1 MRQSKADLKTKLM
14 ARYSEAVDKLLEES
28 EALEDFA
35 DLEEAVSQLA
45 EQTLP
50 QTLSTLLSSK
60 DFSPCVHK
68 LSAESSRQRL

>member
-14 ARYSEAVDKLLEES
+14 AQYSEAVDKLLEES

-35 DLEEAVSQLA
+35 DLEEAVSQRA

-60 DFSPCVHK
+60 DFSPCVPK